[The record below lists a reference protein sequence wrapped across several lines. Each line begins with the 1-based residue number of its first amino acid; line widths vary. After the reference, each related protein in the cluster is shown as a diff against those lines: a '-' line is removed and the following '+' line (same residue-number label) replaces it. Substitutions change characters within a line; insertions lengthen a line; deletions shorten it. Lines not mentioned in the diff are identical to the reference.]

1 MTPGFLPDLLA
12 LILHKPAE
20 RIHEDTYYDGCQ
32 EGESEVDASNSVDA
46 SFVFRLLEVVIEI
59 LRNIRLMLDDLS
71 RAVLGATS
79 GQHLV
84 CDGEVCVQ
92 VGGEHRRTDDVA
104 NDRVALEEEEEYTEE
119 LDNNRLRVNVLY
131 GRQSVSY
138 LEGNID
144 VSEIYRVEIINS
156 FYCNFWTFRP
166 CSTRLYLGEVGALG

>member
-20 RIHEDTYYDGCQ
+20 RIHEDTHYDGCQ

-46 SFVFRLLEVVIEI
+46 SFVFRLLEVVIKI
-59 LRNIRLMLDDLS
+59 LRHVRLLLHDLS
-71 RAVLGATS
+71 RAVLGAAR

-92 VGGEHRRTDDVA
+92 VGGEHRRADDVA
-104 NDRVALEEEEEYTEE
+104 HDRVALEEEEEDPEE
-119 LDNNRLRVNVLY
+119 LDNNRLRVDVLY

-144 VSEIYRVEIINS
+144 VSKVYRVKLINS
-156 FYCNFWTFRP
+156 FYCNLWTFRP
-166 CSTRLYLGEVGALG
+166 C